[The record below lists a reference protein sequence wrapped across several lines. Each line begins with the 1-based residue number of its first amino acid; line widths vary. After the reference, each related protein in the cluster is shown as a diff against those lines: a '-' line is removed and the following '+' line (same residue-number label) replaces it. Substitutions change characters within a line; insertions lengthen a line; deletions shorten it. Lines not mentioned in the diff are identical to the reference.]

1 MQKYQDFLEDVRSNN
16 EDQYSS
22 IAAIIDRHKTLQAL
36 QELLKKEL
44 SSKETQLKTMKS
56 EFAKYESQQNT
67 NTMQLNNNIANLK
80 MKSEA
85 IDDEKNRLKS

>member
-1 MQKYQDFLEDVRSNN
+1 VQKYQDFLEDVRSNN

>member
-85 IDDEKNRLKS
+85 NDDEKNRLKS